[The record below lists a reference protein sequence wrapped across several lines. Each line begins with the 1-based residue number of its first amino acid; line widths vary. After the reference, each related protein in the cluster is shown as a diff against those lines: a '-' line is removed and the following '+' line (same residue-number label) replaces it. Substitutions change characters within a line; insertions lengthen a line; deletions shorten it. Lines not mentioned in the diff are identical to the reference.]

1 MNMNDQKRFEK
12 DKHQQRAADGLE
24 NFILYISSPWRV
36 IWVNFL
42 AGMFKGLG
50 TIVGA
55 SIVIALIIWVLSLF
69 KQIPFLGSYAK
80 DMEAVVEGY
89 IHETNYNDELGR
101 VAEIL
106 ERIEESLKEPKTPP
120 PSE

>member
-1 MNMNDQKRFEK
+1 MNDQKRFEK
-12 DKHQQRAADGLE
+12 DRHQQRAADGLE

-50 TIVGA
+50 TVVGA
-55 SIVIALIIWVLSLF
+55 SIVIASIIWVVSLF
-69 KQIPFLGSYAK
+69 KEVPFLGTYAN
-80 DMEAVVEGY
+80 DVEEVVEGY
-89 IHETNYNDELGR
+89 IHETNYNDELNR

-106 ERIEESLKEPKTPP
+106 ERIEESLKESKTPAT
-120 PSE
+120 SE

>member
-1 MNMNDQKRFEK
+1 MADQENFEK
-12 DKHQQRAADGLE
+12 DRHQQRAADGLE

-42 AGMFKGLG
+42 AGVFKGLG
-50 TIVGA
+50 ALVGA
-55 SIVIALIIWVLSLF
+55 SIVIALIIWVLSFF
-69 KQIPFLGSYAK
+69 KQLPVIGVFA
-80 DMEAVVEGY
+80 DEVETIVEGY
-89 IHETNYNDELGR
+89 MYETNYNDELGR

-106 ERIEESLKEPKTPP
+106 ERIETSIKEQNASE